1 MPSYLQNGVFPED
14 MAMLTKKQQCS
25 PQSGS
30 HEFVWSGLTTRINN
44 SSKNRISGGKKNEQ
58 KGGSTPVVLRHG
70 PDGSFKKSASV
81 SRTPLGGEK
90 ILHPESQTP
99 RACTLGH
106 ELPRKIGVEGH

>member
-30 HEFVWSGLTTRINN
+30 HEFVWSGLTTRINS

-58 KGGSTPVVLRHG
+58 KGGSTPVGIMPTIPLKTYSYKSLYGLV
-70 PDGSFKKSASV
+70 PDLHFKFSTCV
-81 SRTPLGGEK
+81 IPT
-90 ILHPESQTP
+90 
-99 RACTLGH
+99 
-106 ELPRKIGVEGH
+106 